1 MHQAN
6 LKVKQ
11 VITEIKKI
19 QEELD
24 NLFENKEESKKQID
38 PKIEAEKKKF
48 DD

>member
-11 VITEIKKI
+11 VNSEIKKI
-19 QEELD
+19 KEELD
-24 NLFENKEESKKQID
+24 SLFENKEESKKQID
-38 PKIEAEKKKF
+38 PKMEAERKKF